1 MIWKISLGV
10 CCLVLCLGA
19 TVNGALGPFSLGA
32 TGDIELGNDPS
43 LGPDGQ
49 SNGSGIGMRD
59 IPDRRR
65 VALISY
71 DIVGLLDSGESFE
84 DVSFSHFSHDQTDE
98 VTVYGVLED
107 LDLLDVE
114 TLTWNTAPG
123 VQNDPTPPS
132 NDPVALDLADLT
144 DVLMTFTPP
153 DWTGSGVRFSTD
165 TSLALADFLNGDS
178 DGIITFLMA
187 ASAVDTQA
195 ILRARTHSSGGS
207 LLEGQIVPEPATLA
221 LLGLGSVVLLRR
233 RRK

>member
-1 MIWKISLGV
+1 MWRMFLGV
-10 CCLVLCLGA
+10 CCLALCLGS

-43 LGPDGQ
+43 LGPDGR
-49 SNGSGIGMRD
+49 SNGSGVGMRD

-71 DIVGLLDSGESFE
+71 DISGLLGPGESFS
-84 DVSFSHFSHDQTDE
+84 DVSFSHFSHDQDDE
-98 VTVYGVLED
+98 VSVYGVIED

-114 TLTWNTAPG
+114 ALSWNTAPG

-132 NDPVALDLADLT
+132 NDPVVLDVADLT

-153 DWTGSGVRFSTD
+153 SEVGVRFSTD
-165 TSLALADFLNGDS
+165 TSPALADFLNSDT

-195 ILRARTHSSGGS
+195 ILRTRTHSSGGS
-207 LLEGQIVPEPATLA
+207 LLEGQIIPEPATLA
-221 LLGLGSVVLLRR
+221 LLGLGSAALLRR